1 MACASTVAV
10 VVPSPAMS
18 EVLEA
23 TSLTIW
29 APMFA
34 SLSSSSIS
42 FATVTPSLVT
52 VGEPQLFSMMTFRPR
67 GPSVTLTVLARML
80 SPLAMLCRAL
90 WEKTISLAAMTCVSV
105 VLCLLKGLSRPH
117 SVEHGED
124 VVLAQDQ
131 VLGAVDLDLVARV
144 LGEQHLV
151 ARLHLQLA
159 QAAVLDDLAVADGD
173 DQRFLGL
180 FLGRVG
186 DKEPAGGLVLFLDAL
201 DENAVVERSDLHGR
215 SPVSMSCWA
224 GTHRRQAAA
233 SDFLLSLVDLLVELE
248 AVDASLV
255 VESFDDPSPFAPF
268 GFG

>member
-42 FATVTPSLVT
+42 LATVTPSLVT

-80 SPLAMLCRAL
+80 SPLAMLWRAL
-90 WEKTISLAAMTCVSV
+90 CENTISLAAMTSISSSCWGSRFLNSV
-105 VLCLLKGLSRPH
+105 D
-117 SVEHGED
+117 HGED

-144 LGEQHLV
+144 LGEQDLV

-173 DQRFLGL
+173 DQGLLGFLL
-180 FLGRVG
+180 RRVR
-186 DKEPAGGLVLFLDAL
+186 DVEPAGGLVLFLDAL

-215 SPVSMSCWA
+215 SPVSFSCCA
-224 GTHRRQAAA
+224 GTGRQAAA
-233 SDFLLSLVDLLVELE
+233 SDFLLVLVDLLVELE

-255 VESFDDPSPFAPF
+255 
-268 GFG
+268 

>member
-1 MACASTVAV
+1 MACARTVAV

-42 FATVTPSLVT
+42 LATVTPSLVT

-80 SPLAMLCRAL
+80 SPVAMLCRAL
-90 WEKTISLAAMTCVSV
+90 CEKTISLAAMTSISVSLGV
-105 VLCLLKGLSRPH
+105 CF
-117 SVEHGED
+117 SVDHRKD

-144 LGEQHLV
+144 LREEDLV
-151 ARLHLQLA
+151 AGLHFQLS
-159 QAAVLDDLAVADGD
+159 QAAVLDHLAVTDGD
-173 DQRFLGL
+173 DQRLLGFFLR
-180 FLGRVG
+180 RVR
-186 DKEPAGGLVLFLDAL
+186 DEEPAAGLV
-201 DENAVVERSDLHGR
+201 
-215 SPVSMSCWA
+215 
-224 GTHRRQAAA
+224 
-233 SDFLLSLVDLLVELE
+233 
-248 AVDASLV
+248 
-255 VESFDDPSPFAPF
+255 
-268 GFG
+268 

>member
-42 FATVTPSLVT
+42 LATVTPSLVT

-80 SPLAMLCRAL
+80 SPLAMLWRAL
-90 WEKTISLAAMTCVSV
+90 CAKTISLAAMTV
-105 VLCLLKGLSRPH
+105 CLRLFFWFVERIRSRARDLF
-117 SVEHGED
+117 EHRED

-173 DQRFLGL
+173 DQCLLGL
-180 FLGRVG
+180 LLRRVR
-186 DKEPAGGLVLFLDAL
+186 DEKPAGGLVLFLDAL
-201 DENAVVERSDLHGR
+201 DENAVVERSDLHCR
-215 SPVSMSCWA
+215 SPVSLSVGPGHSAVRRPLPTSCCLWSICWSRP
-224 GTHRRQAAA
+224 RR
-233 SDFLLSLVDLLVELE
+233 SMPLYS
-248 AVDASLV
+248 S
-255 VESFDDPSPFAPF
+255 SP
-268 GFG
+268 